1 MIIRMAKTN
10 GKNPEKESQDPKGK
24 AKKIS
29 DEKRKK
35 NFNKFGWYLAWLGFF
50 SLVGSSLFKLIKNME
65 QPEKNDYY
73 K

>member
-1 MIIRMAKTN
+1 MAKIN
-10 GKNPEKESQDPKGK
+10 GKNPEKEPQDTKQK
-24 AKKIS
+24 AKKVS